1 MSPLKRLHKCILL
14 LFIALILGISTASA
28 FEVSPSN
35 PTVGDTITISG
46 TSSADSV
53 KANVEFTKTVPVK
66 GGEYKYR
73 INDVEIPKGS
83 NTFMVKAEGVE
94 DLNVRVKILFWITKS
109 AEYVSSSGVAR
120 VSQSNVPSGTYDI
133 QIDGPAATGTSSVDL
148 TITASQN
155 IDVENGVFK
164 GEYNTISIPPGQF
177 KVTVAGETK
186 TITLR
191 SPGSSSGG
199 SGSSGG
205 GGGSTPDSSDNN
217 VDVEELSTKRV
228 FSNTPVEFR
237 FSNPE
242 VPIKSIN
249 LTSAITVMNVPV
261 RIEVLKDTSVMVKKE
276 PNGNVYKHINIWVG
290 NAGFAIPENIK
301 SAKVIFQVENNW
313 IEDNNIDN
321 IEPKSVVLMH
331 YEEDA
336 DQWTRL
342 PTDMISK
349 NDQYTL
355 YQANVTHFSP
365 FAIAGEARQTTN
377 TDNQTDSN
385 QTNTTAENGQQ
396 DSSETPANSRQGL
409 NAEWILIGGVVAGL
423 VAMTAWKMKKNRQ

>member
-1 MSPLKRLHKCILL
+1 
-14 LFIALILGISTASA
+14 
-28 FEVSPSN
+28 
-35 PTVGDTITISG
+35 
-46 TSSADSV
+46 
-53 KANVEFTKTVPVK
+53 
-66 GGEYKYR
+66 
-73 INDVEIPKGS
+73 
-83 NTFMVKAEGVE
+83 
-94 DLNVRVKILFWITKS
+94 
-109 AEYVSSSGVAR
+109 
-120 VSQSNVPSGTYDI
+120 VPSGTYDI

-349 NDQYTL
+349 DDQYTL

-365 FAIAGEARQTTN
+365 FAIAEEARQTTN